1 MNTTLLQLSEENST
15 DNNSVNKINGEWSNS
30 MTDTNITLEDGDML
44 SIKNAFVDSAPSGNI
59 FLAEDTEATIQFNYY
74 FTNHDDFPS
83 GTTLPAGTINK
94 RTYTVFQTAATEGA
108 ISQPDGVQY
117 IACKKSGGG
126 TTTTIASI
134 QFNEYGNNAGNV
146 PYTFAITV
154 KGTDGKFLPCG
165 EGSQTS
171 INAPYYLPQGGV
183 RKNGQLYECGFGLST
198 IQTTNLYTGGA
209 GVVNYDNIQIER
221 SDGHKLD
228 ASEDVIVN
236 KGTFT
241 HDAKLIPIIGEVT
254 MKFNQG
260 YYGPSHLAHIMT
272 DQLNSANPSGNP
284 QGEYAQ
290 LKGINS
296 DLYTTILDLM
306 GKVGGIGNFAFSA
319 MDGSNVCN
327 PTANVSDASFPAYDM
342 MIGSNTFTF
351 DYREDLGIPRF
362 AISQNH
368 SPVYQKALTGI
379 KKIEYSRTT
388 IENGNP
394 KTSAFTRL
402 IGASSGVIPIGV
414 SSTGIPDFWELL
426 GFSKNQFNPSPIQKT
441 KSLSISPTL
450 TTDVYMSVFDM
461 DNITDHLTSTYAGLD
476 ILVSKDDN
484 DPANYTANNLGG
496 AVSTNY
502 TNNAWAP
509 SLAPNNINVNDYT
522 LNKAERSDLR
532 NVGNLHNNTFI
543 ATTNVSPIFANFPI
557 ERALEQINPYY
568 LININV
574 MKNQVITSLGE
585 NTTTV
590 SHKFADISAV
600 IGTYYNS
607 SSYTLSQ
614 PSDSIPYIHKGNPI
628 PLNNIKVRILD
639 KNKNSNKACLNKSHV
654 FLLLEKAE
662 KAEKK

>member
-1 MNTTLLQLSEENST
+1 MNTTLIQCSEENST
-15 DNNSVNKINGEWSNS
+15 DNHSINKVNGEWSNT
-30 MTDTNITLEDGDML
+30 MTDTNITLEEGDML

-59 FLAEDTEATIQFNYY
+59 FLAEDTEAKIQFNYY

-94 RTYTVFQTAATEGA
+94 RTYTVFQTAGTTGA
-108 ISQPDGVQY
+108 ILQPDGVQY
-117 IACKKSGGG
+117 IACQKTGGG
-126 TTTTIASI
+126 NTTTISSI
-134 QFNEYGNNAGNV
+134 QFNSYGNGADTI
-146 PYTFAITV
+146 PYTFDIKV
-154 KGTDGKFLPCG
+154 KGTGNVFLPCG

-171 INAPYYLPQGGV
+171 INAPYYLPEGGV
-183 RKNGQLYECGFGLST
+183 RKNGQLYSCGFGLST
-198 IQTTNLYTGGA
+198 TQATNLYPGGA
-209 GVVNYDNIQIER
+209 GTVNYNNIQIKR
-221 SDGHKLD
+221 SDGHGLNPKD
-228 ASEDVIVN
+228 DVIVN
-236 KGTFT
+236 KGVIT
-241 HDAKLIPIIGEVT
+241 HDTKLTPIIGEVT
-254 MKFNQG
+254 MKFKEG
-260 YYGPSHLAHIMT
+260 YYSPSHLAHIMT
-272 DQLNSANPSGNP
+272 DQLNLANPSGNP

-290 LKGINS
+290 LKGIS
-296 DLYTTILDLM
+296 SELYTTVTDLIN
-306 GKVGGIGNFAFSA
+306 KVGGIANFAFSA
-319 MDGSNVCN
+319 MDGSNTCE
-327 PTANVSDASFPAYDM
+327 PTPNAIDAVLPAYDM

-362 AISQNH
+362 VISQNH

-379 KKIEYSRTT
+379 KKIEYARTIT
-388 IENGNP
+388 VGGNP
-394 KTSAFTRL
+394 TTSAFTRL

-414 SSTGIPDFWELL
+414 SSSGVNDFWELL
-426 GFSKNQFNPSPIQKT
+426 GFSQNQFNPAPIQQNKT
-441 KSLSISPTL
+441 LETNPGV

-461 DNITDHLTSTYAGLD
+461 NTITKHITSTYAGLD

-484 DPANYTANNLGG
+484 DPSNYTAINLSG

-502 TNNAWAP
+502 TNGQWTP
-509 SLAPNNINVNDYT
+509 SLAPNNININDYT
-522 LNKAERSDLR
+522 LNKAEKSNLR
-532 NVGNLHNNTFI
+532 GVGDLHNNTFI
-543 ATTNVSPIFANFPI
+543 ATTNISPIFADYPI

-574 MKNQVITSLGE
+574 MKNQSITSLGE
-585 NTTTV
+585 NTTAV
-590 SHKFADISAV
+590 SQKFADVSAV

-662 KAEKK
+662 KK